1 MFRYECEY
9 RHKGMVEDKVEVGG
23 GVGGMSPGDERGYG
37 DASSR
42 GGDGGYG
49 DGGYGGTGQT
59 RTRLPDRPGDVYGGA
74 RRGRVGSS
82 RSMVTVV
89 AVVVVL
95 IAAIAFANRGGS
107 GGKDGGGSSSDGA
120 RPGDKA
126 ASAPTSATGKR
137 PVGTRTSGIPT
148 GYAHDQQGA
157 QSAAANYTI
166 ALASAEM
173 FDTDRRHAIV
183 ETVYAPD
190 VVAGLRTET
199 DKAYT
204 DKKFLANI
212 GLDEDGKAPSGQ
224 TFVSRV
230 VPAGTKIDKLTDG
243 DNLSVA
249 VWYSSLFGLAGTSTT
264 NPVTESWY
272 TTTYDLKWVDGDW
285 KITDSRQKD
294 GPVPV
299 GGDQK
304 ASTTDDMAKAVEEY
318 GGFTYAR

>member
-1 MFRYECEY
+1 
-9 RHKGMVEDKVEVGG
+9 
-23 GVGGMSPGDERGYG
+23 
-37 DASSR
+37 
-42 GGDGGYG
+42 
-49 DGGYGGTGQT
+49 
-59 RTRLPDRPGDVYGGA
+59 
-74 RRGRVGSS
+74 
-82 RSMVTVV
+82 MVTVV
-89 AVVVVL
+89 AVVVLLV
-95 IAAIAFANRGGS
+95 AAIAFANRGDSGGS
-107 GGKDGGGSSSDGA
+107 GGGGGKDGSSSNGSRSDD
-120 RPGDKA
+120 RA
-126 ASAPTSATGKR
+126 ASAPTSPTGKD

-173 FDTDRRHAIV
+173 FDPDRRHAIV
-183 ETVYAPD
+183 DAVYAPD
-190 VVAGLRTET
+190 VVADLRTET

-204 DKKFLANI
+204 NKKFLTSI
-212 GLDEDGKAPSGQ
+212 GLDKDGKAPSGQ
-224 TFVSRV
+224 TFVARV
-230 VPAGTKIDKLTDG
+230 VPAGTKIEKLTDG

-249 VWYSSLFGLAGTSTT
+249 VWYSSLFGLAGTGTT

-272 TTTYDLKWVDGDW
+272 TTTYDLKWVGGDW